1 MFSIDG
7 LVSGLD
13 TSTII
18 DGLLSIQQSQL
29 DRIGAQKQQVLIKQ
43 TAFEGI
49 ESNVTALQAA
59 ADQLNS
65 VANDLFSVFEATSSD
80 ESILKVAADSKAVP
94 GNYQVS
100 VNQLATAEQ
109 IASQSFS
116 SPESLLTVGTISI
129 QVGDRDALE
138 IAITADNNTLQGF
151 AEAVNAA
158 NSEVSATVINDGTGS
173 RLLLTS
179 SETGAENSITITNN
193 TAASSGSQTQ
203 LDLSGPVVQAASDA
217 VITLGS
223 GAGAISISR
232 STNIFEDV
240 IEGITLDLQKA
251 DPTEVVTISVTRDNE
266 PAKTAIEGFVT
277 SFNAVM
283 DYIDDQTKY
292 DDETETAGLLLGDSA
307 TNTIRDQLRNTLSRT
322 VANLDGNANRLSS
335 IGITFDEKSRLQIES
350 SKLNKALNGE
360 LNGVE
365 IEDVRKLFSLDAEPT
380 SPYISFVYGTNA
392 TEVSTDPWQVNITQA
407 AERASISADSA
418 IGSSI
423 VIGSKQKTISLDVDG
438 LNSGELTL
446 TEGTY
451 TQQELAEHLQ
461 SVINQSSELGAR
473 DVTVT
478 VVDNQLK
485 IESLIYGTRSEVGNL
500 TGEGAANLGFSGT
513 EYDKGKDVSGYFVID
528 GITEQATGK
537 GQTLSANNDN
547 EKSSGLQLLVTLNN
561 SQISGTNT
569 SELTVTRGFAAE
581 LSGLVGQMLDEEN
594 GRFAS
599 SIKAFENQI
608 EGIEAS
614 AERLNKVFE
623 AKQQQLINQFVGIES
638 TISSLQ
644 NTSAFLTSQLG
655 SVGLMGNKK

>member
-18 DGLLSIQQSQL
+18 EGLLSIQQSQL
-29 DRIGAQKQQVLIKQ
+29 DRITAQKQQVLIKQ

-65 VANDLFSVFEATSSD
+65 VANDLFSVFTATSSD

-109 IASQSFS
+109 IASQAFS
-116 SPESLLTVGTISI
+116 SPESLLTEGTISI
-129 QVGDRDALE
+129 QVGDRDPLDVT
-138 IAITADNNTLQGF
+138 ITSENNTLQGF

-158 NSEVSATVINDGTGS
+158 NSEISATVINDGTGS

-179 SETGAENSITITNN
+179 SETGAENNITITNN
-193 TAASSGSQTQ
+193 TAASAGSQTQ
-203 LDLSGPVVQAASDA
+203 LDLSGPVVQAAADA
-217 VITLGS
+217 TITLGS
-223 GAGAISISR
+223 GAGAITVTR

-251 DPTEVVTISVTRDNE
+251 EPDDDVTISVARDNE

-277 SFNAVM
+277 SYNAVM
-283 DYIDDQTKY
+283 DYIDDQTGY

-322 VANLDGNANRLSS
+322 LANLDGKANRLSS

-350 SKLNKALNGE
+350 SKLNNALNGD
-360 LNGVE
+360 LDGVE
-365 IEDVRKLFSLDAEPT
+365 IEDVRRLFSLDAQPT
-380 SPYISFVYGTNA
+380 SPYVSFVYGTNN
-392 TEVSTDPWQVNITQA
+392 TQVSTDPWQVNITQA
-407 AERASISADSA
+407 AEKASISADST

-423 VIGSKQKTISLDVDG
+423 VIGSKHKTISIDVDG
-438 LNSGELTL
+438 INSGDLTL

-473 DVTVT
+473 DVAVT
-478 VVDNQLK
+478 VVDNKLK
-485 IESLIYGTRSEVGNL
+485 IESLIYGTRSEIGNL
-500 TGEGAANLGFSGT
+500 SGEGAANLGFSGT
-513 EYDKGKDVSGYFVID
+513 EYGKGKDVAGYFVVD
-528 GITEQATGK
+528 GVTEQATGK
-537 GQTLSANNDN
+537 GQTLSGDNDN
-547 EKSSGLQLLVTLNN
+547 EKSSGLQLLVTLNS

-581 LSGLVGQMLDEEN
+581 LSGLIGQMLEEEN

-608 EGIEAS
+608 EGIDAS
-614 AERLNKVFE
+614 AERLNRVFE
-623 AKQQQLINQFVGIES
+623 AKQQQLVNQFVGIES

-644 NTSAFLTSQLG
+644 NTSAFLTAQLG
-655 SVGLMGNKK
+655 TVGLMGKK